1 MEPPLIILLVIA
13 LLALIARPQR
23 GADPIVITIA
33 REGEPAAPGGCIA
46 PLLAVIALLLLVLV
60 LGV

>member
-1 MEPPLIILLVIA
+1 MEPLLVILLIIA
-13 LLALIARPQR
+13 GLALIGKPQR

-33 REGEPAAPGGCIA
+33 REEEPAAPGGCIA
-46 PLLAVIALLLLVLV
+46 PLLAVIALVLLALM